1 MKSFF
6 SKNYHLVLLGVA
18 ALAVVG
24 SVVYLFLQSGDLKT
38 SLSPV
43 PTPSAKS
50 DSAAGTNALAAL
62 DHLTNPILWTPRT
75 NGASPLVSRPYILK
89 EGRLIDPMA
98 GNEPLYPPVPN
109 QWLVDHQLD
118 YSDMGIL
125 EKDPLGKGFTV
136 LQEYQAGTDP
146 SDPNRFPPL
155 HTRLSF
161 ASGDVHKTTYVLEYM
176 GEETLE
182 GSKEYQLRPVQ
193 PLPNP
198 ERGGKPDT
206 STRSVKVGTT
216 IPGAPFLK
224 VVGSRENKK
233 TINDTEYDAS
243 EILLENT
250 VTGEQI
256 ALTKKF
262 PSKEYKPKPIELV
275 DSVTFHFQLAGV
287 PEETL
292 TTERGKELHLHTRN
306 DKHHHTYRFSDFNQ
320 DGAIL
325 QLIEVDGKK
334 DDTLVRSS
342 KPVLVKP
349 SDNSSPSLPLP

>member
-24 SVVYLFLQSGDLKT
+24 SVIWLFLQSGDLKT
-38 SLSPV
+38 SL
-43 PTPSAKS
+43 TPISTPASKADAS
-50 DSAAGTNALAAL
+50 TATNAVEAL
-62 DHLTNPILWTPRT
+62 DRLTNPVLWTQRPK
-75 NGASPLVSRPYILK
+75 GASPLVSRPYILK
-89 EGRLIDPMA
+89 EGHLIDPME
-98 GNEPLYPPVPN
+98 GSEPLYPPVPN

-146 SDPNRFPPL
+146 TDPNHFPPL
-155 HTRLSF
+155 HTRLGF

-176 GEETLE
+176 GEETMD

-206 STRSVKVGTT
+206 STRGVKVGST

-233 TINDTEYDAS
+233 MINDTEYDAS
-243 EILLENT
+243 ELLLENT

-262 PSKEYKPKPIELV
+262 ASKEYKPKPIELV
-275 DSVTFHFQLAGV
+275 DSVTFHYQLAGV
-287 PEETL
+287 PEETF
-292 TTERGKELHLHTRN
+292 TAERGKEVNLHTRN
-306 DKHHHTYRFSDFNQ
+306 DKHHHVYRFTDFNQ
-320 DGAIL
+320 DGAML
-325 QLIEVDGKK
+325 QLVEVDGKK
-334 DDTLVRSS
+334 DDPLVRSS

-349 SDNSSPSLPLP
+349 SDSNAPSQILP